1 MKSMKTN
8 TYVTKDQLVTD
19 YVTKADFTEF
29 REEMRDSKQDLD
41 TRFDAIDARLV
52 AHDKRF
58 DAIDARLSAHDK
70 RFDAIETR
78 LSNHDKRFDKLDR
91 RMDSIEDNVRRMIGA
106 AVDQLTYNLK
116 IGMEHMMY
124 VQEGKKDRSRPFPF

>member
-70 RFDAIETR
+70 RFDAIDARLSAHDKRFDAIETR

-116 IGMEHMMY
+116 IGMEH
-124 VQEGKKDRSRPFPF
+124 